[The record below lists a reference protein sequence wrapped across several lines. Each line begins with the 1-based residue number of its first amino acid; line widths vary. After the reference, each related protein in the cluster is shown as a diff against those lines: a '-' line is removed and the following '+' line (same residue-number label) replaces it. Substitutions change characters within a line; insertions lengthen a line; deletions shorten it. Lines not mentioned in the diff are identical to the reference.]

1 MINRLKEKGI
11 LAINRRNADYTFGYN
26 PRRLYPLVDDKLR
39 TKELAG
45 AADIAVPELYGVVE
59 VAGQVRGLTEQLKRY
74 KDFVIKPAHGSGGQ
88 GILVISERLNGN
100 FRRQDGLVIT
110 LDELNFHIF
119 NVLSGLYSLGG
130 QADAAMIEYRVMFD
144 PVFEAVSY
152 QGVPDIRIIV
162 FLGVPVMSMV
172 VFPHGHPAARRTFI
186 KAP

>member
-39 TKELAG
+39 TKELAQAG
-45 AADIAVPELYGVVE
+45 GIAVPELYGVVE

-110 LDELNFHIF
+110 LDELNHHIF

-144 PVFEAVSY
+144 PIF
-152 QGVPDIRIIV
+152 
-162 FLGVPVMSMV
+162 
-172 VFPHGHPAARRTFI
+172 
-186 KAP
+186 